1 MMSIDV
7 QRRHSLWPLAALIV
21 GIAAA
26 IFPAA
31 AAYARSYALPL
42 SSVLGVYSCFIG
54 LLFCAIAP
62 AVTAG
67 RASLERLIG
76 GRLRALKLCLLLTL
90 PYLCY
95 AAGTGAN
102 PWRGVLRLVAITA
115 PVVIVYSAFPV
126 RQEARFSIQD
136 LFAAVWLVS
145 IVLFRLFRGIW
156 NRPADLDFM
165 ARLFVLSLGALCWTY
180 IRCVPDLQYRFVFS
194 RRAFLAAAKNFVIFA
209 AIAIPLG
216 MAIRFTAWNP
226 RWRGALDFA
235 TGYLELLIFIALLE
249 ELFFRGFLQNL
260 LEKSLHSTLR
270 GQVVASC
277 VFGFFHILHKPFPNW
292 RYVLLASIAGW
303 FYGSAYREGGTV
315 FASAFLHAMVDE
327 VWRTF
332 FTRG

>member
-7 QRRHSLWPLAALIV
+7 QRRHSLWPLTGLIA

-26 IFPAA
+26 ILPVAA
-31 AAYARSYALPL
+31 TYARSYALPL

-62 AVTAG
+62 AVAAG
-67 RASLERLIG
+67 RALLERVIG
-76 GRLRALKLCLLLTL
+76 SRFRALKLCVLLTL
-90 PYLCY
+90 PYLYY
-95 AAGTGAN
+95 ATGMGAN
-102 PWRGVLRLVAITA
+102 PWRGVLRLLAITT
-115 PVVIVYSAFPV
+115 PMLIVYSAFPV
-126 RQEARFSIQD
+126 RKEARFSIQD

-156 NRPADLDFM
+156 DRPTDLDFM
-165 ARLFVLSLGALCWTY
+165 ARLFVLSLGALCWTH
-180 IRCVPDLQYRFVFS
+180 IRCVPDLRYRFIFS
-194 RRAFLAAAKNFVIFA
+194 RGVFFAAVKNFVLFA

-216 MAIRFTAWNP
+216 MAIGFTAWNP

-235 TGYLELLIFIALLE
+235 TGYLEILLFIALLE

-260 LEKSLHSTLR
+260 LEKSLHSTLW

-292 RYVLLASIAGW
+292 RYVILASIAGW
-303 FYGSAYREGGTV
+303 FYGSAYRAGGTV
-315 FASAFLHAMVDE
+315 FASAFLHAMVDQ